1 MATTTNVSN
10 LKINVLTKEQ
20 YDAATKDENQLYLIT
35 NSSSTSIPNFS
46 ATNNGQ
52 FLGIVNGALT
62 WVTLNTE
69 EWTFTLEDDSTITKR
84 VVVME

>member
-1 MATTTNVSN
+1 MATTTNVNN
-10 LKINVLTKEQ
+10 LKMNVLTKEQ
-20 YDAATKDENQLYLIT
+20 YDAATKDESQLYLIT
-35 NSSSTSIPNFS
+35 NSSSASIPDFS

-69 EWTFTLEDDSTITKR
+69 EWTFTLEDGSTVTKN
-84 VVVME
+84 VVTI

>member
-35 NSSSTSIPNFS
+35 N
-46 ATNNGQ
+46 NNKY
-52 FLGIVNGALT
+52 IRK
-62 WVTLNTE
+62 
-69 EWTFTLEDDSTITKR
+69 DD
-84 VVVME
+84 